1 MSSDAFNPKLLLS
14 SLFLTGYL
22 ACMTP
27 GFATEAPQTPTEQ
40 EAALLLAADAEANK
54 RFNEAWQAYRKGR
67 IATLENLGATLEA
80 HPLGDYPKLWQ
91 LLLEFRRNKD
101 DPDTN
106 LRFIKFIERHQ
117 GQYLGEQ
124 SASDYLMTA
133 ADRINPVLFNR
144 LYSLLQWNQEEP
156 DILAWHH
163 WYNFETTPRKTI
175 EAFVRDSK
183 VKGRP
188 LRMLTDRLMEQNP
201 SWAWS
206 AVLIQ
211 LQNRRWQEVR
221 YVVEHAPDKTM
232 PASAKTLTA
241 ILNNPQRWYK
251 KNAKNF
257 DKLPA
262 RVQIFFIMRMRG
274 IDFKMSQKLAEKLSP
289 KLSSEWQS
297 FLWGQLAYEAAVS
310 QTGDGAALFSRAGNR
325 VYKNPVVVQPDLM
338 AGWAARAYMRDGDWK
353 NVEKAISRMSADAR
367 ENETWTYWLARA
379 HAEQGRPAKAKPLYE
394 AISKNRTFYGKLAC
408 DEIGKPYAV
417 ETSSAAVTEEEI
429 RRWTSDPSI
438 RRAIAFYQNNF
449 YFLGHAEWNWA
460 LRNQKPRELYAA
472 ATFAKQQGL
481 FHRMI
486 NTGQKASLSLIHI

>member
-1 MSSDAFNPKLLLS
+1 M
-14 SLFLTGYL
+14 
-22 ACMTP
+22 
-27 GFATEAPQTPTEQ
+27 
-40 EAALLLAADAEANK
+40 
-54 RFNEAWQAYRKGR
+54 
-67 IATLENLGATLEA
+67 
-80 HPLGDYPKLWQ
+80 GDYPKLWQ

-188 LRMLTDRLMEQNP
+188 LRMLTDRLIEQNP

-257 DKLPA
+257 DKLPQHVCRSSSSCVCEA
-262 RVQIFFIMRMRG
+262 STSRCRRS
-274 IDFKMSQKLAEKLSP
+274 SQKSSLPSSP
-289 KLSSEWQS
+289 LNGRASSGDSSPTKPPSARRATVPLSSLVQGIASTRTRSS
-297 FLWGQLAYEAAVS
+297 FS
-310 QTGDGAALFSRAGNR
+310 PT
-325 VYKNPVVVQPDLM
+325 
-338 AGWAARAYMRDGDWK
+338 
-353 NVEKAISRMSADAR
+353 
-367 ENETWTYWLARA
+367 
-379 HAEQGRPAKAKPLYE
+379 
-394 AISKNRTFYGKLAC
+394 
-408 DEIGKPYAV
+408 
-417 ETSSAAVTEEEI
+417 
-429 RRWTSDPSI
+429 
-438 RRAIAFYQNNF
+438 
-449 YFLGHAEWNWA
+449 
-460 LRNQKPRELYAA
+460 
-472 ATFAKQQGL
+472 
-481 FHRMI
+481 
-486 NTGQKASLSLIHI
+486 

>member
-1 MSSDAFNPKLLLS
+1 MSSDAFDPKLLLS

-297 FLWGQLAYEAAVS
+297 VLWGQLAYEAAVS
-310 QTGDGAALFSRAGNR
+310 
-325 VYKNPVVVQPDLM
+325 
-338 AGWAARAYMRDGDWK
+338 
-353 NVEKAISRMSADAR
+353 
-367 ENETWTYWLARA
+367 
-379 HAEQGRPAKAKPLYE
+379 
-394 AISKNRTFYGKLAC
+394 
-408 DEIGKPYAV
+408 
-417 ETSSAAVTEEEI
+417 
-429 RRWTSDPSI
+429 
-438 RRAIAFYQNNF
+438 
-449 YFLGHAEWNWA
+449 
-460 LRNQKPRELYAA
+460 
-472 ATFAKQQGL
+472 
-481 FHRMI
+481 
-486 NTGQKASLSLIHI
+486 

>member
-338 AGWAARAYMRDGDWK
+338 AGWAARAYMRDGDW
-353 NVEKAISRMSADAR
+353 
-367 ENETWTYWLARA
+367 
-379 HAEQGRPAKAKPLYE
+379 
-394 AISKNRTFYGKLAC
+394 
-408 DEIGKPYAV
+408 
-417 ETSSAAVTEEEI
+417 
-429 RRWTSDPSI
+429 
-438 RRAIAFYQNNF
+438 
-449 YFLGHAEWNWA
+449 
-460 LRNQKPRELYAA
+460 
-472 ATFAKQQGL
+472 
-481 FHRMI
+481 
-486 NTGQKASLSLIHI
+486 

>member
-183 VKGRP
+183 VKGERQY
-188 LRMLTDRLMEQNP
+188 R
-201 SWAWS
+201 
-206 AVLIQ
+206 
-211 LQNRRWQEVR
+211 
-221 YVVEHAPDKTM
+221 
-232 PASAKTLTA
+232 
-241 ILNNPQRWYK
+241 
-251 KNAKNF
+251 
-257 DKLPA
+257 A
-262 RVQIFFIMRMRG
+262 R
-274 IDFKMSQKLAEKLSP
+274 
-289 KLSSEWQS
+289 
-297 FLWGQLAYEAAVS
+297 
-310 QTGDGAALFSRAGNR
+310 
-325 VYKNPVVVQPDLM
+325 
-338 AGWAARAYMRDGDWK
+338 
-353 NVEKAISRMSADAR
+353 
-367 ENETWTYWLARA
+367 
-379 HAEQGRPAKAKPLYE
+379 
-394 AISKNRTFYGKLAC
+394 
-408 DEIGKPYAV
+408 
-417 ETSSAAVTEEEI
+417 
-429 RRWTSDPSI
+429 
-438 RRAIAFYQNNF
+438 
-449 YFLGHAEWNWA
+449 
-460 LRNQKPRELYAA
+460 
-472 ATFAKQQGL
+472 
-481 FHRMI
+481 
-486 NTGQKASLSLIHI
+486 

>member
-175 EAFVRDSK
+175 EARLGKDSDRD
-183 VKGRP
+183 P
-188 LRMLTDRLMEQNP
+188 EQ
-201 SWAWS
+201 S
-206 AVLIQ
+206 
-211 LQNRRWQEVR
+211 
-221 YVVEHAPDKTM
+221 
-232 PASAKTLTA
+232 
-241 ILNNPQRWYK
+241 
-251 KNAKNF
+251 
-257 DKLPA
+257 
-262 RVQIFFIMRMRG
+262 
-274 IDFKMSQKLAEKLSP
+274 
-289 KLSSEWQS
+289 
-297 FLWGQLAYEAAVS
+297 
-310 QTGDGAALFSRAGNR
+310 AALVQEERQELRQASRTCA
-325 VYKNPVVVQPDLM
+325 DLLHH
-338 AGWAARAYMRDGDWK
+338 AYARHRLQDVAEARR
-353 NVEKAISRMSADAR
+353 KALS
-367 ENETWTYWLARA
+367 
-379 HAEQGRPAKAKPLYE
+379 Q
-394 AISKNRTFYGKLAC
+394 
-408 DEIGKPYAV
+408 
-417 ETSSAAVTEEEI
+417 
-429 RRWTSDPSI
+429 
-438 RRAIAFYQNNF
+438 
-449 YFLGHAEWNWA
+449 A
-460 LRNQKPRELYAA
+460 LL
-472 ATFAKQQGL
+472 
-481 FHRMI
+481 
-486 NTGQKASLSLIHI
+486 